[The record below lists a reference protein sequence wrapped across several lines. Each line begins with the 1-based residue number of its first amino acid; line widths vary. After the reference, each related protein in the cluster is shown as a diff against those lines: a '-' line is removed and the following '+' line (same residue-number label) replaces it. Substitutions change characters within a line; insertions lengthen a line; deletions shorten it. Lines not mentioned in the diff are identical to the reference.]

1 MDIHNLDC
9 FDYFKKVADKSVNLF
24 VLDLPYTTTNW
35 GKTTNC
41 KWDTP
46 IDLDKMWIEIKRIMK
61 PNAVIIFFCNTKF
74 GFNLIESNKKWFKY
88 DLIWKKSRKV
98 GFLSANKMPL
108 RQHENI
114 YVFKK
119 EGGTYNPQMEEG
131 EDNKRDWTKTK
142 ERKLGAEI
150 YDKDNSIQ
158 HKPKNNNGTR
168 HPTSV
173 IELEEDHENIYV
185 FKKEGGTYNP
195 QMEEGLTAYV
205 DKRTHKQV
213 LPYGEKTLTPQNN
226 GGFYHPTSILEL
238 QEDHENIYVFKKDI
252 VDKERHTYN
261 SQKIELDKPI
271 TLHRSTKKYCKIY
284 ENKYMKERTNTKTY
298 TDEHP
303 TDILEFSN
311 PSKSIHKTQK
321 PVDLLEWLIKSY
333 SNEGDLIC
341 DFTMGSGSTAI
352 ACLNTNRI
360 FTGCERDIDIFKL
373 AEERIKEHNV
383 EEFKKQQEERKEK
396 EIKKKIKEYK
406 KFIKKHTT

>member
-1 MDIHNLDC
+1 
-9 FDYFKKVADKSVNLF
+9 
-24 VLDLPYTTTNW
+24 
-35 GKTTNC
+35 
-41 KWDTP
+41 
-46 IDLDKMWIEIKRIMK
+46 EIKRIMK

-238 QEDHENIYVFKKDI
+238 QED
-252 VDKERHTYN
+252 
-261 SQKIELDKPI
+261 
-271 TLHRSTKKYCKIY
+271 
-284 ENKYMKERTNTKTY
+284 
-298 TDEHP
+298 
-303 TDILEFSN
+303 
-311 PSKSIHKTQK
+311 
-321 PVDLLEWLIKSY
+321 
-333 SNEGDLIC
+333 
-341 DFTMGSGSTAI
+341 
-352 ACLNTNRI
+352 
-360 FTGCERDIDIFKL
+360 
-373 AEERIKEHNV
+373 
-383 EEFKKQQEERKEK
+383 
-396 EIKKKIKEYK
+396 
-406 KFIKKHTT
+406 

>member
-119 EGGTYNPQMEEG
+119 GGGTYNPQMEEG
-131 EDNKRDWTKTK
+131 EAYIDKRNRKIENVYGNITQKHETKH
-142 ERKLGAEI
+142 
-150 YDKDNSIQ
+150 DK
-158 HKPKNNNGTR
+158 R
-168 HPTSV
+168 HPTSI
-173 IELEEDHENIYV
+173 IEMGEDSENIYV

-238 QEDHENIYVFKKDI
+238 QEDHENIYIFKKDI

-261 SQKIELDKPI
+261 SQKIELDKPR
-271 TLHRSTKKYCKIY
+271 TLHRTTKNYGKVY
-284 ENKYMKERTNTKTY
+284 ENKYMKERTNKKTY

-303 TDILEFSN
+303 TNILEFNN

-360 FTGCERDIDIFKL
+360 FTGCERDTDIFKL